1 MQTSETQPVANE
13 QLNLTA
19 DIQPTANEQLNPTAD
34 IQAPAN
40 GQLSPA
46 ATAQLNKPVLQLGS
60 KGEDV
65 KELQRLLTRWANYT
79 RYSGVI
85 DGTFDTDV
93 RTAVIAYQHQMFLVE
108 DGIVGNLTWPAL
120 YKGAP
125 VNMPTLKQ
133 GSKGSAVVTLQ
144 NVLKLTGDYRST
156 VDGDFGSRTKA
167 AVQAFQKRVG
177 LVFDG
182 IVSDRTWY
190 ALSKVPH

>member
-13 QLNLTA
+13 QLNP
-19 DIQPTANEQLNPTAD
+19 IAD

-40 GQLSPA
+40 GQLNPA

-60 KGEDV
+60 KGQEV
-65 KELQRLLTRWANYT
+65 NELQRLLTTWANYT
-79 RYSGVI
+79 DYSGVI
-85 DGTFDTDV
+85 DGIFDTDV

-108 DGIVGNLTWPAL
+108 DGIVGNLTWQAL

-125 VNMPTLKQ
+125 VNMPTLQQ

-156 VDGDFGSRTKA
+156 VDGDFGPRTKA

-182 IVSDRTWY
+182 IVSDRTWH